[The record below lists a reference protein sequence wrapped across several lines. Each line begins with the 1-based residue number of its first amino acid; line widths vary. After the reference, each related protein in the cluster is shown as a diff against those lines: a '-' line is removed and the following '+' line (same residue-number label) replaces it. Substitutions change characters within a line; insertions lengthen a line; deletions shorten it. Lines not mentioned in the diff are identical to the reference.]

1 MLEPKVNVLIIVNG
15 NKTCAYKLD
24 RAVYLV
30 GRSQKA
36 DIRISGDEVSRIHA
50 TLLRIPTS
58 NNQFTYRLIDGDA
71 RAGKSSQ
78 NGTYINGNPTKSKD
92 LDNHDDILF
101 GRNSKAKFFYLSP
114 QLAQDIMAAPERAV
128 RGAMNLQEKDTEC
141 LDLNAELARLN
152 AEKGK
157 DNSALKPSPQPSRRS
172 GRSVMKKQPSNTACQ
187 LGMFFARAHKV
198 KMEQLDAILTQQT
211 GTKKKLGEILID
223 HGLASQEEVEQAL
236 INQKIHI
243 GDILLNRQLI
253 TPEQLKYALTQQVI
267 QQRKLGEILI
277 EMGLLSAEELEN
289 VLQEQYWRRN
299 GFWFLK

>member
-15 NKTCAYKLD
+15 DQTCAYKLD

-36 DIRISGDEVSRIHA
+36 DIRISGNEVSRIHA

-58 NNQFTYRLIDGDA
+58 NNQFSYRLIDGDA
-71 RAGKSSQ
+71 RAGKASQ
-78 NGTYINGNPTKSKD
+78 NGTYINGNPTKNKD
-92 LDNHDDILF
+92 LDNHDDIVF
-101 GRNSKAKFFYLSP
+101 GRSSKAKFFYLSP

-128 RGAMNLQEKDTEC
+128 RGAMKLQEKDTEFA
-141 LDLNAELARLN
+141 DLSVELARLQ
-152 AEKGK
+152 AE
-157 DNSALKPSPQPSRRS
+157 DRALTPPPPSRRP
-172 GRSVMKKQPSNTACQ
+172 GRSILKKQPSNTACQ
-187 LGMFFARAHKV
+187 LGMFFARTHKV
-198 KMEQLDAILTQQT
+198 KMEQLDAILNQQT

-253 TPEQLKYALTQQVI
+253 TPDQLRYALTQQVI

-277 EMGLLSAEELEN
+277 QMGLLSPEELEN